1 MCLHGLHKLTMRK
14 APARPGHISRA
25 EMRRM
30 MGKLMSLEW
39 KKNRGAKYI
48 AKAAGI
54 TAIIFLLIVSMS
66 RELGSQETLEMY
78 GKSMVDATVE
88 LFANM
93 CFMLLTSV
101 MLSVFIV
108 GAYRD
113 KMMDLMFSY
122 PIKRRKILVAKL
134 LAVWIFNYAA
144 MVLSKLAI
152 YAGLFLTSPY
162 TGISVGDI
170 RLGEASF
177 YLNILISSAVM
188 VSISFV
194 ALLIGTWMHSSK
206 SVIVASVIL
215 TFFTQ
220 GNIGE
225 FTLIGSIP
233 FYIVLMLLSIA
244 AVVLLLADVEKRDVM

>member
-1 MCLHGLHKLTMRK
+1 MLKL
-14 APARPGHISRA
+14 I
-25 EMRRM
+25 RM
-30 MGKLMSLEW
+30 EW
-39 KKNRGAKYI
+39 KTNRIGKYI
-48 AKAAGI
+48 RNAVI
-54 TAIIFLLIVSMS
+54 LTASLLAFSMLVGA
-66 RELGSQETLEMY
+66 ELDRDVPPIY
-78 GKSMVDATVE
+78 GKSMLIAGVD
-88 LFANM
+88 LFSHM
-93 CFMLLTSV
+93 GYIIFTGV
-101 MLSVFIV
+101 MLAVFIT
-108 GAYRD
+108 GAYENRTIN
-113 KMMDLMFSY
+113 LLFSY
-122 PIKRRKILVAKL
+122 PIKRRKILAAKL

-144 MVLSKLAI
+144 LVLSKLAI

-244 AVVLLLADVEKRDVM
+244 AVVLLIADVEKRDVM

>member
-1 MCLHGLHKLTMRK
+1 MLKL
-14 APARPGHISRA
+14 I
-25 EMRRM
+25 RM
-30 MGKLMSLEW
+30 EW
-39 KKNRGAKYI
+39 KTNRIGKYI
-48 AKAAGI
+48 RNAVI
-54 TAIIFLLIVSMS
+54 LTASLLAFSMLVGA
-66 RELGSQETLEMY
+66 ELDRDVPPIY
-78 GKSMVDATVE
+78 GKSMLIAGVD
-88 LFANM
+88 LFSHM
-93 CFMLLTSV
+93 GYIIFTGV
-101 MLSVFIV
+101 MLAVFIT
-108 GAYRD
+108 GAYENRTIN
-113 KMMDLMFSY
+113 LLFSY
-122 PIKRRKILVAKL
+122 PIKRRKILAAKL

-144 MVLSKLAI
+144 LVLSKLAI
-152 YAGLFLTSPY
+152 YAGLFLTSPF

-206 SVIVASVIL
+206 SVIVAAVIL

-225 FTLIGSIP
+225 FTLSGSIP

-244 AVVLLLADVEKRDVM
+244 AVVLLIADVEKRDVM

>member
-1 MCLHGLHKLTMRK
+1 MLKL
-14 APARPGHISRA
+14 I
-25 EMRRM
+25 RM
-30 MGKLMSLEW
+30 EW
-39 KKNRGAKYI
+39 KTNRIGKYI
-48 AKAAGI
+48 RNAVI
-54 TAIIFLLIVSMS
+54 LTASLLAFSMLVGA
-66 RELGSQETLEMY
+66 ELDRDVPPVY
-78 GKSMVDATVE
+78 GKSMLIAGVD
-88 LFANM
+88 LFSHM
-93 CFMLLTSV
+93 GYIIFTGV
-101 MLSVFIV
+101 MLAVFIT
-108 GAYRD
+108 GAYENRTIN
-113 KMMDLMFSY
+113 LLFSY
-122 PIKRRKILVAKL
+122 PIKRRKIIAAKL

-144 MVLSKLAI
+144 LVLSKLAI
-152 YAGLFLTSPY
+152 YVGLFLTSPF

-206 SVIVASVIL
+206 SVIVAAVIL

-225 FTLIGSIP
+225 FTLSGSIP

-244 AVVLLLADVEKRDVM
+244 AVVLLIADVEKRDVM

>member
-1 MCLHGLHKLTMRK
+1 MLKL
-14 APARPGHISRA
+14 I
-25 EMRRM
+25 RM
-30 MGKLMSLEW
+30 EW
-39 KKNRGAKYI
+39 KTNRIGKYI
-48 AKAAGI
+48 RNAVI
-54 TAIIFLLIVSMS
+54 LTASLLAFSMLVGA
-66 RELGSQETLEMY
+66 ELDRDAPPIY
-78 GKSMVDATVE
+78 GKSMLIAGVD
-88 LFANM
+88 LFSHM
-93 CFMLLTSV
+93 GYIIFTGV
-101 MLSVFIV
+101 MLAVFIT
-108 GAYRD
+108 GAYENRTIN
-113 KMMDLMFSY
+113 LLFSY
-122 PIKRRKILVAKL
+122 PIKRRKIIAAKL

-144 MVLSKLAI
+144 LVLSKLAI

-225 FTLIGSIP
+225 FTLSGSIP

-244 AVVLLLADVEKRDVM
+244 AVVLLIADVEKRDVM

>member
-1 MCLHGLHKLTMRK
+1 MLKL
-14 APARPGHISRA
+14 I
-25 EMRRM
+25 RM
-30 MGKLMSLEW
+30 EW
-39 KKNRGAKYI
+39 KTNRIGKYI
-48 AKAAGI
+48 RNAVI
-54 TAIIFLLIVSMS
+54 LTASLLAFSMLVGA
-66 RELGSQETLEMY
+66 ELDRDVPPVY
-78 GKSMVDATVE
+78 GKSMLIAGVD
-88 LFANM
+88 LFSHM
-93 CFMLLTSV
+93 GYIIFTGV
-101 MLSVFIV
+101 MLAVFIT
-108 GAYRD
+108 GAYENRTIN
-113 KMMDLMFSY
+113 LLFSY
-122 PIKRRKILVAKL
+122 PIKRRKILAAKL

-144 MVLSKLAI
+144 LVLSKLAI

-225 FTLIGSIP
+225 FTLSGSIP

-244 AVVLLLADVEKRDVM
+244 AVVLLLADVEKKDVM

>member
-1 MCLHGLHKLTMRK
+1 MLKL
-14 APARPGHISRA
+14 I
-25 EMRRM
+25 RM
-30 MGKLMSLEW
+30 EW
-39 KKNRGAKYI
+39 KTNRIGKYI
-48 AKAAGI
+48 RNAVI
-54 TAIIFLLIVSMS
+54 LTASLLAFSMLVGA
-66 RELGSQETLEMY
+66 ELDRDVPPIY
-78 GKSMVDATVE
+78 GKSMLIAGVD
-88 LFANM
+88 LFSHM
-93 CFMLLTSV
+93 GYIIFTGV
-101 MLSVFIV
+101 MLAVFIT
-108 GAYRD
+108 GAYENRTIN
-113 KMMDLMFSY
+113 LLFSY
-122 PIKRRKILVAKL
+122 PIKRRKILAAKL

-144 MVLSKLAI
+144 LVLSKLAI

-244 AVVLLLADVEKRDVM
+244 AVVLLLADVEKKDVM

>member
-1 MCLHGLHKLTMRK
+1 MLKL
-14 APARPGHISRA
+14 I
-25 EMRRM
+25 RM
-30 MGKLMSLEW
+30 EW
-39 KKNRGAKYI
+39 KTNRIGKYI
-48 AKAAGI
+48 RNAVI
-54 TAIIFLLIVSMS
+54 LTASLLAFSMLVGA
-66 RELGSQETLEMY
+66 ELDRDAPPIY
-78 GKSMVDATVE
+78 GKSMLIAGVD
-88 LFANM
+88 LFSHM
-93 CFMLLTSV
+93 GYIIFTGV
-101 MLSVFIV
+101 MLAVFIT
-108 GAYRD
+108 GAYENRTIN
-113 KMMDLMFSY
+113 LLFSY
-122 PIKRRKILVAKL
+122 PIKRRKIIAAKL

-144 MVLSKLAI
+144 LVLSKLAI
-152 YAGLFLTSPY
+152 YVGLFLTSPF

-225 FTLIGSIP
+225 FTLSGSIP

-244 AVVLLLADVEKRDVM
+244 SVVLLIADVEKKDVM

>member
-1 MCLHGLHKLTMRK
+1 MLKL
-14 APARPGHISRA
+14 I
-25 EMRRM
+25 RM
-30 MGKLMSLEW
+30 EW
-39 KKNRGAKYI
+39 KTNRIGKYI
-48 AKAAGI
+48 RNAVI
-54 TAIIFLLIVSMS
+54 LTVSLLAFSMLVGA
-66 RELGSQETLEMY
+66 ELDRDVPPVY
-78 GKSMVDATVE
+78 GKSMLIAGVD
-88 LFANM
+88 LFSHM
-93 CFMLLTSV
+93 GYIIFTGV
-101 MLSVFIV
+101 MLAVFIT
-108 GAYRD
+108 GAYENRTIN
-113 KMMDLMFSY
+113 LLFSY
-122 PIKRRKILVAKL
+122 PIKRRKILAAKL

>member
-1 MCLHGLHKLTMRK
+1 MLKL
-14 APARPGHISRA
+14 I
-25 EMRRM
+25 RM
-30 MGKLMSLEW
+30 EW
-39 KKNRGAKYI
+39 KTNRIGKYI
-48 AKAAGI
+48 RNAVI
-54 TAIIFLLIVSMS
+54 LTASLLAFSMLVGA
-66 RELGSQETLEMY
+66 ELDRDVPPIY
-78 GKSMVDATVE
+78 GKSMLIAGVD
-88 LFANM
+88 LFSHM
-93 CFMLLTSV
+93 GYIIFTGV
-101 MLSVFIV
+101 MLAVFIT
-108 GAYRD
+108 GAYENRTIN
-113 KMMDLMFSY
+113 LLFSY
-122 PIKRRKILVAKL
+122 PIKRRKILAAKL

-233 FYIVLMLLSIA
+233 FYIVLMLLSVA

>member
-1 MCLHGLHKLTMRK
+1 MLKL
-14 APARPGHISRA
+14 I
-25 EMRRM
+25 RM
-30 MGKLMSLEW
+30 EW
-39 KKNRGAKYI
+39 KTNRIGKYI
-48 AKAAGI
+48 RNAVI
-54 TAIIFLLIVSMS
+54 LTASLLAFSMLVGA
-66 RELGSQETLEMY
+66 ELDRDVPPVY
-78 GKSMVDATVE
+78 GKSMLIAGVD
-88 LFANM
+88 LFSHM
-93 CFMLLTSV
+93 GYIIFTGV
-101 MLSVFIV
+101 MLAVFIT
-108 GAYRD
+108 GAYENRTIN
-113 KMMDLMFSY
+113 LLFSY
-122 PIKRRKILVAKL
+122 PIKRRKILAAKL

-144 MVLSKLAI
+144 LVLSKLAI

-225 FTLIGSIP
+225 FTLSGSIP

-244 AVVLLLADVEKRDVM
+244 AVVLLIADVEKRDVM

>member
-1 MCLHGLHKLTMRK
+1 MLKL
-14 APARPGHISRA
+14 I
-25 EMRRM
+25 RM
-30 MGKLMSLEW
+30 EW
-39 KKNRGAKYI
+39 KTNRIGKYI
-48 AKAAGI
+48 RNAVI
-54 TAIIFLLIVSMS
+54 LTASLLAFSMLVGA
-66 RELGSQETLEMY
+66 ELDRDVPPVY
-78 GKSMVDATVE
+78 GKSMLIAGVD
-88 LFANM
+88 LFSHM
-93 CFMLLTSV
+93 GYIIFTGV
-101 MLSVFIV
+101 MLAVFIT
-108 GAYRD
+108 GAYENRTIN
-113 KMMDLMFSY
+113 LLFSY
-122 PIKRRKILVAKL
+122 PIKRRKILAAKL

-144 MVLSKLAI
+144 LVLSKLAI

-206 SVIVASVIL
+206 SVIVAAVIL

-225 FTLIGSIP
+225 FTLSGSIP

-244 AVVLLLADVEKRDVM
+244 AVVLLIADVEKRDVM

>member
-1 MCLHGLHKLTMRK
+1 MLKL
-14 APARPGHISRA
+14 I
-25 EMRRM
+25 RM
-30 MGKLMSLEW
+30 EW
-39 KKNRGAKYI
+39 KTNRIGKYI
-48 AKAAGI
+48 RNAVI
-54 TAIIFLLIVSMS
+54 LTASLLAFSMLVGA
-66 RELGSQETLEMY
+66 ELDRDVPPVY
-78 GKSMVDATVE
+78 GKSMLIAGVD
-88 LFANM
+88 LFSHM
-93 CFMLLTSV
+93 GYIIFTGV
-101 MLSVFIV
+101 MLAVFIT
-108 GAYRD
+108 GAYENRTIN
-113 KMMDLMFSY
+113 LLFSY
-122 PIKRRKILVAKL
+122 PIKRRKILAAKL

-144 MVLSKLAI
+144 LVLSKLAI

-225 FTLIGSIP
+225 FTLSGSIP

-244 AVVLLLADVEKRDVM
+244 AVVLLLADVEKRDVI

>member
-1 MCLHGLHKLTMRK
+1 MLKL
-14 APARPGHISRA
+14 I
-25 EMRRM
+25 RM
-30 MGKLMSLEW
+30 EW
-39 KKNRGAKYI
+39 KTNRIGKYI
-48 AKAAGI
+48 RNAVI
-54 TAIIFLLIVSMS
+54 LTASLLAFSMLVGA
-66 RELGSQETLEMY
+66 ELDRDAPPIY
-78 GKSMVDATVE
+78 GKSMLIAGVD
-88 LFANM
+88 LFSHM
-93 CFMLLTSV
+93 GYIIFTGV
-101 MLSVFIV
+101 MLAVFIT
-108 GAYRD
+108 GAYENRTIN
-113 KMMDLMFSY
+113 LLFSY
-122 PIKRRKILVAKL
+122 PIKRRKILAAKL

-144 MVLSKLAI
+144 LVLSKLAI

-244 AVVLLLADVEKRDVM
+244 AVVLLIADVEKRDVM

>member
-1 MCLHGLHKLTMRK
+1 MLKL
-14 APARPGHISRA
+14 I
-25 EMRRM
+25 RM
-30 MGKLMSLEW
+30 EW
-39 KKNRGAKYI
+39 KTNRIGKYI
-48 AKAAGI
+48 RNAVI
-54 TAIIFLLIVSMS
+54 LTASLLAFSMLVGA
-66 RELGSQETLEMY
+66 ELDRDVPPVY
-78 GKSMVDATVE
+78 GKSMLIAGVD
-88 LFANM
+88 LFSHM
-93 CFMLLTSV
+93 GYIIFTGV
-101 MLSVFIV
+101 MLAVFIT
-108 GAYRD
+108 GAYENRTIN
-113 KMMDLMFSY
+113 LLFSY
-122 PIKRRKILVAKL
+122 PIKRRKILAAKL

-144 MVLSKLAI
+144 LVLSKLAI

-225 FTLIGSIP
+225 FTLSGSTP

-244 AVVLLLADVEKRDVM
+244 AVVLLLADVEKRDVI

>member
-1 MCLHGLHKLTMRK
+1 MLKL
-14 APARPGHISRA
+14 I
-25 EMRRM
+25 RM
-30 MGKLMSLEW
+30 EW
-39 KKNRGAKYI
+39 KTNRIGKYI
-48 AKAAGI
+48 RNAVI
-54 TAIIFLLIVSMS
+54 LTASLLAFSMLVGA
-66 RELGSQETLEMY
+66 ELDRDVPPVY
-78 GKSMVDATVE
+78 GKSMLIAGVD
-88 LFANM
+88 LFSHM
-93 CFMLLTSV
+93 DYIIFTGV
-101 MLSVFIV
+101 MLAVFIT
-108 GAYRD
+108 GAYENRTIN
-113 KMMDLMFSY
+113 LLFSY
-122 PIKRRKILVAKL
+122 PIKRRKILAAKL

-144 MVLSKLAI
+144 LVLSKLAI

>member
-1 MCLHGLHKLTMRK
+1 MLKL
-14 APARPGHISRA
+14 I
-25 EMRRM
+25 RM
-30 MGKLMSLEW
+30 EW
-39 KKNRGAKYI
+39 KTNRIGKYI
-48 AKAAGI
+48 RNAMI
-54 TAIIFLLIVSMS
+54 LTASLLAFSMLVGA
-66 RELGSQETLEMY
+66 ELDRDAPPIY
-78 GKSMVDATVE
+78 GKSMLIAGVD
-88 LFANM
+88 LFSHM
-93 CFMLLTSV
+93 GYIIFTGV
-101 MLSVFIV
+101 MLAVFIT
-108 GAYRD
+108 GAYENRTIN
-113 KMMDLMFSY
+113 LLFSY
-122 PIKRRKILVAKL
+122 PIKRRKIIAAKL

-144 MVLSKLAI
+144 LVLSKLAI
-152 YAGLFLTSPY
+152 YVGLFLTSPF

-206 SVIVASVIL
+206 SVIVAAVIL

-225 FTLIGSIP
+225 FTLSGSIP

-244 AVVLLLADVEKRDVM
+244 SVVLLIADVEKKDVM

>member
-1 MCLHGLHKLTMRK
+1 MLKL
-14 APARPGHISRA
+14 I
-25 EMRRM
+25 RM
-30 MGKLMSLEW
+30 EW
-39 KKNRGAKYI
+39 KTNRIGKYI
-48 AKAAGI
+48 RNAMI
-54 TAIIFLLIVSMS
+54 LTASLLAFSMLVGA
-66 RELGSQETLEMY
+66 ELDRDVPPVY
-78 GKSMVDATVE
+78 GKSMLIAGVD
-88 LFANM
+88 LFSHM
-93 CFMLLTSV
+93 GYIIFTGV
-101 MLSVFIV
+101 MLAVFIT
-108 GAYRD
+108 GAYENRTIN
-113 KMMDLMFSY
+113 LLFSY
-122 PIKRRKILVAKL
+122 PIKRRKILAAKL

-144 MVLSKLAI
+144 LVLSKLAI

-244 AVVLLLADVEKRDVM
+244 AVVLLIADVEKRDVM

>member
-1 MCLHGLHKLTMRK
+1 MLKL
-14 APARPGHISRA
+14 I
-25 EMRRM
+25 RM
-30 MGKLMSLEW
+30 EW
-39 KKNRGAKYI
+39 KTNRIGKYI
-48 AKAAGI
+48 RNAMI
-54 TAIIFLLIVSMS
+54 LTASLLAFSMLVGA
-66 RELGSQETLEMY
+66 ELDRDVPPVY
-78 GKSMVDATVE
+78 GKSMLIAGVD
-88 LFANM
+88 LFSHM
-93 CFMLLTSV
+93 GYIIFTGV
-101 MLSVFIV
+101 MLAVFIT
-108 GAYRD
+108 GAYENRTIN
-113 KMMDLMFSY
+113 LLFSY
-122 PIKRRKILVAKL
+122 PIKRRKIIAAKL

-144 MVLSKLAI
+144 LVLSKLAI
-152 YAGLFLTSPY
+152 YAGLFLTSPF

-206 SVIVASVIL
+206 SVIVAAVIL

-225 FTLIGSIP
+225 FTLSGSIP

-244 AVVLLLADVEKRDVM
+244 SVVLLIADVEKKDVM

>member
-1 MCLHGLHKLTMRK
+1 MLKL
-14 APARPGHISRA
+14 I
-25 EMRRM
+25 RM
-30 MGKLMSLEW
+30 EW
-39 KKNRGAKYI
+39 KTNRIGKYI
-48 AKAAGI
+48 RNAVI
-54 TAIIFLLIVSMS
+54 LTASLLAFSMLVGA
-66 RELGSQETLEMY
+66 ELDRDVPPVY
-78 GKSMVDATVE
+78 GKSMLIAGVD
-88 LFANM
+88 LFSQM
-93 CFMLLTSV
+93 GYIIFTGV
-101 MLSVFIV
+101 MLAVFIT
-108 GAYRD
+108 GAYENRTIN
-113 KMMDLMFSY
+113 LLFSY
-122 PIKRRKILVAKL
+122 PIKRRKILAAKL

-144 MVLSKLAI
+144 LVLSKLAI

>member
-1 MCLHGLHKLTMRK
+1 MLKL
-14 APARPGHISRA
+14 I
-25 EMRRM
+25 RM
-30 MGKLMSLEW
+30 EW
-39 KKNRGAKYI
+39 KTNRIGKYI
-48 AKAAGI
+48 RNAVI
-54 TAIIFLLIVSMS
+54 LTASLLAFSMLVGA
-66 RELGSQETLEMY
+66 ELDRDVPPVY
-78 GKSMVDATVE
+78 GKSMLIAGVD
-88 LFANM
+88 LFSHM
-93 CFMLLTSV
+93 GYIIFTGV
-101 MLSVFIV
+101 MLAVFIT
-108 GAYRD
+108 GAYENRTIN
-113 KMMDLMFSY
+113 LLFSY

-244 AVVLLLADVEKRDVM
+244 AVVLLIADVEKRDVM

>member
-1 MCLHGLHKLTMRK
+1 MLKL
-14 APARPGHISRA
+14 I
-25 EMRRM
+25 RM
-30 MGKLMSLEW
+30 EW
-39 KKNRGAKYI
+39 KTNRIGKYI
-48 AKAAGI
+48 RNAVI
-54 TAIIFLLIVSMS
+54 LTASLLAFSMLVGA
-66 RELGSQETLEMY
+66 ELDRDVPPVY
-78 GKSMVDATVE
+78 GKSMLIAGVD
-88 LFANM
+88 LFSHM
-93 CFMLLTSV
+93 GYIIFTGV
-101 MLSVFIV
+101 MLAVFIT
-108 GAYRD
+108 GAYENRTIN
-113 KMMDLMFSY
+113 LLFSY
-122 PIKRRKILVAKL
+122 PIKRRKILAAKL

-144 MVLSKLAI
+144 LVLSKLAI
-152 YAGLFLTSPY
+152 YAGLFLTSPF

-206 SVIVASVIL
+206 SVIVAAVIL

-225 FTLIGSIP
+225 FTLSGSIP

-244 AVVLLLADVEKRDVM
+244 AVVLLIADVEKRDVM

>member
-1 MCLHGLHKLTMRK
+1 MLKL
-14 APARPGHISRA
+14 I
-25 EMRRM
+25 RM
-30 MGKLMSLEW
+30 EW
-39 KKNRGAKYI
+39 KTNRIGKYI
-48 AKAAGI
+48 RNAVI
-54 TAIIFLLIVSMS
+54 LTASLLAFSMLVGA
-66 RELGSQETLEMY
+66 ELDRDAPPIY
-78 GKSMVDATVE
+78 GKSMLIAGVD
-88 LFANM
+88 
-93 CFMLLTSV
+93 LLSHMSYIIFTGV
-101 MLSVFIV
+101 MLAVFIT
-108 GAYRD
+108 GAYENRTIN
-113 KMMDLMFSY
+113 LLFSY
-122 PIKRRKILVAKL
+122 PIKRRKIIAAKL

-144 MVLSKLAI
+144 LVLSKLAI
-152 YAGLFLTSPY
+152 YAGLFLTSPF

-170 RLGEASF
+170 RMGEASF

-225 FTLIGSIP
+225 FTLSGSIP

-244 AVVLLLADVEKRDVM
+244 AVVLLIADVEKRDVM

>member
-1 MCLHGLHKLTMRK
+1 MLKL
-14 APARPGHISRA
+14 I
-25 EMRRM
+25 RM
-30 MGKLMSLEW
+30 EW
-39 KKNRGAKYI
+39 KTNRIGKYI
-48 AKAAGI
+48 RNAVI
-54 TAIIFLLIVSMS
+54 LTASLLAFSMLVGA
-66 RELGSQETLEMY
+66 ELDRDVPPVY
-78 GKSMVDATVE
+78 GKSMLIAGVD
-88 LFANM
+88 LFSHM
-93 CFMLLTSV
+93 GYIIFTGV
-101 MLSVFIV
+101 MLAVFIT
-108 GAYRD
+108 GAYENRTIN
-113 KMMDLMFSY
+113 LLFSY
-122 PIKRRKILVAKL
+122 PIKRRKIIAAKL

-144 MVLSKLAI
+144 LVLSKLAI
-152 YAGLFLTSPY
+152 YVGLFLTSPF

-225 FTLIGSIP
+225 FTLSGSIP

-244 AVVLLLADVEKRDVM
+244 SVVLLIADVEKRDVI

>member
-1 MCLHGLHKLTMRK
+1 MLKL
-14 APARPGHISRA
+14 I
-25 EMRRM
+25 RM
-30 MGKLMSLEW
+30 EW
-39 KKNRGAKYI
+39 KTNRIGKYI
-48 AKAAGI
+48 RNAVI
-54 TAIIFLLIVSMS
+54 LTASLLAFSMLVGA
-66 RELGSQETLEMY
+66 ELDRDVPPVY
-78 GKSMVDATVE
+78 GKSMLIAGVD
-88 LFANM
+88 LFSHM
-93 CFMLLTSV
+93 GYIIFTGV
-101 MLSVFIV
+101 MLAVFIT
-108 GAYRD
+108 GAYENRTIN
-113 KMMDLMFSY
+113 LLFSY
-122 PIKRRKILVAKL
+122 PIKRRKIIAAKL

-144 MVLSKLAI
+144 LVLSKLAI

>member
-1 MCLHGLHKLTMRK
+1 MLKL
-14 APARPGHISRA
+14 I
-25 EMRRM
+25 RM
-30 MGKLMSLEW
+30 EW
-39 KKNRGAKYI
+39 KTNRIGKYI
-48 AKAAGI
+48 RNAVI
-54 TAIIFLLIVSMS
+54 LTASLLAFSMLVGA
-66 RELGSQETLEMY
+66 ELDRDVPPVY
-78 GKSMVDATVE
+78 GKSMLIAGVD
-88 LFANM
+88 LFSHM
-93 CFMLLTSV
+93 GYIIFTGV
-101 MLSVFIV
+101 MLAVFIT
-108 GAYRD
+108 GAYENRTIN
-113 KMMDLMFSY
+113 LLFSY

-244 AVVLLLADVEKRDVM
+244 AVVLLLADVEKRDVI

>member
-1 MCLHGLHKLTMRK
+1 MLKL
-14 APARPGHISRA
+14 I
-25 EMRRM
+25 RM
-30 MGKLMSLEW
+30 EW
-39 KKNRGAKYI
+39 KTNRIGKYI
-48 AKAAGI
+48 RNAVI
-54 TAIIFLLIVSMS
+54 LTASLLAFSMLVGA
-66 RELGSQETLEMY
+66 ELDRDVPPVY
-78 GKSMVDATVE
+78 GKSMLIAGVD
-88 LFANM
+88 LFSHM
-93 CFMLLTSV
+93 GYIIFTGV
-101 MLSVFIV
+101 MLAVFIT
-108 GAYRD
+108 GAYENRTIN
-113 KMMDLMFSY
+113 LLFSY
-122 PIKRRKILVAKL
+122 PIKRRKILAAKL

-225 FTLIGSIP
+225 FTLSGSIP

-244 AVVLLLADVEKRDVM
+244 AVVLLLADVEKRDVI

>member
-1 MCLHGLHKLTMRK
+1 MLKL
-14 APARPGHISRA
+14 I
-25 EMRRM
+25 RM
-30 MGKLMSLEW
+30 EW
-39 KKNRGAKYI
+39 KTNRIGKYI
-48 AKAAGI
+48 RNAMI
-54 TAIIFLLIVSMS
+54 LTASLLAFSMLVGA
-66 RELGSQETLEMY
+66 ELDRDAPPIY
-78 GKSMVDATVE
+78 GKSMLIAGVD
-88 LFANM
+88 LFSHM
-93 CFMLLTSV
+93 GYIIFTGV
-101 MLSVFIV
+101 MLAVFIT
-108 GAYRD
+108 GAYENRTIN
-113 KMMDLMFSY
+113 LLFSY
-122 PIKRRKILVAKL
+122 PIKRRKILAAKL

-144 MVLSKLAI
+144 LVLSKLAI
-152 YAGLFLTSPY
+152 YAGLFLTSPF

-225 FTLIGSIP
+225 FTLSGSIP

-244 AVVLLLADVEKRDVM
+244 AVVLLIADVEKRDVM

>member
-1 MCLHGLHKLTMRK
+1 MLKL
-14 APARPGHISRA
+14 I
-25 EMRRM
+25 RM
-30 MGKLMSLEW
+30 EW
-39 KKNRGAKYI
+39 KTNRIGKYI
-48 AKAAGI
+48 RNAVI
-54 TAIIFLLIVSMS
+54 LTASLLAFSMLVGA
-66 RELGSQETLEMY
+66 ELDRDVPPVY
-78 GKSMVDATVE
+78 GKSMLIAGVD
-88 LFANM
+88 LFSHM
-93 CFMLLTSV
+93 GYIIFTGV
-101 MLSVFIV
+101 MLAVFIT
-108 GAYRD
+108 GAYENRTIN
-113 KMMDLMFSY
+113 LLFSY
-122 PIKRRKILVAKL
+122 PIKRRKILAAKL

-144 MVLSKLAI
+144 LVLSKLAI

-225 FTLIGSIP
+225 FTLSGSIP
-233 FYIVLMLLSIA
+233 FYIVLMFLSIA
-244 AVVLLLADVEKRDVM
+244 AVVLLLADVEKRDVI

>member
-1 MCLHGLHKLTMRK
+1 MLKL
-14 APARPGHISRA
+14 I
-25 EMRRM
+25 RM
-30 MGKLMSLEW
+30 EW
-39 KKNRGAKYI
+39 KTNRIGKYI
-48 AKAAGI
+48 RNAVI
-54 TAIIFLLIVSMS
+54 LTASLLAFSMLVGA
-66 RELGSQETLEMY
+66 ELDRDVPPIY
-78 GKSMVDATVE
+78 GKSMLIAGVD
-88 LFANM
+88 LFSHM
-93 CFMLLTSV
+93 GYIIFTGV
-101 MLSVFIV
+101 MLAVFIT
-108 GAYRD
+108 GAYENRTIN
-113 KMMDLMFSY
+113 LLFSY
-122 PIKRRKILVAKL
+122 PIKRRKILAAKL

>member
-1 MCLHGLHKLTMRK
+1 MLKL
-14 APARPGHISRA
+14 I
-25 EMRRM
+25 RM
-30 MGKLMSLEW
+30 EW
-39 KKNRGAKYI
+39 KTNRIGKYI
-48 AKAAGI
+48 RNAVI
-54 TAIIFLLIVSMS
+54 LTASLLAFSMLVGA
-66 RELGSQETLEMY
+66 ELDRDVPPVY
-78 GKSMVDATVE
+78 GKSMLIAGVD
-88 LFANM
+88 LFSHM
-93 CFMLLTSV
+93 GYIIFTGV
-101 MLSVFIV
+101 MLAVFIT
-108 GAYRD
+108 GAYENRTIN
-113 KMMDLMFSY
+113 LLFSY
-122 PIKRRKILVAKL
+122 PIKRRKILAAKL

-244 AVVLLLADVEKRDVM
+244 AVVLLIADVEKRDVM

>member
-1 MCLHGLHKLTMRK
+1 MLKL
-14 APARPGHISRA
+14 I
-25 EMRRM
+25 RM
-30 MGKLMSLEW
+30 EW
-39 KKNRGAKYI
+39 KTNRIGKYI
-48 AKAAGI
+48 RNAMI
-54 TAIIFLLIVSMS
+54 LTASLLAFSMLVGA
-66 RELGSQETLEMY
+66 ELDRALPPVY
-78 GKSMVDATVE
+78 GKSMLIAGVD
-88 LFANM
+88 LFSHM
-93 CFMLLTSV
+93 GYLIFTGV
-101 MLSVFIV
+101 MLAVFIT
-108 GAYRD
+108 GAYENRTIN
-113 KMMDLMFSY
+113 LLFSY
-122 PIKRRKILVAKL
+122 PIKRRKIIAAKL

-144 MVLSKLAI
+144 LVLSKLAI
-152 YAGLFLTSPY
+152 YVGLFLTSPF

-206 SVIVASVIL
+206 SVIVAAVIL

-225 FTLIGSIP
+225 FTLSGSIP

-244 AVVLLLADVEKRDVM
+244 SVVLLIADVEKKDVM

>member
-1 MCLHGLHKLTMRK
+1 MLKL
-14 APARPGHISRA
+14 I
-25 EMRRM
+25 RM
-30 MGKLMSLEW
+30 EW
-39 KKNRGAKYI
+39 KTNRIGKYI
-48 AKAAGI
+48 RNAVI
-54 TAIIFLLIVSMS
+54 LTASLLAFSMLVGA
-66 RELGSQETLEMY
+66 ELDRDVPPIY
-78 GKSMVDATVE
+78 GKSMLIAGVD
-88 LFANM
+88 LFSHM
-93 CFMLLTSV
+93 GYIIFTGV
-101 MLSVFIV
+101 MLAVFIT
-108 GAYRD
+108 GAYENRTIN
-113 KMMDLMFSY
+113 LLFSY
-122 PIKRRKILVAKL
+122 PIKRRKILAAKL

-225 FTLIGSIP
+225 FTLSGSIP
-233 FYIVLMLLSIA
+233 FYIVLMFLSTA
-244 AVVLLLADVEKRDVM
+244 AVVLLIADVEKRDVM